1 MRKQGGAMSDRI
13 SLLIKIFRIEL
24 EEAENDI
31 QALMEYYSE
40 RFDNKEITTYVW
52 QENQALLS
60 KEVSC
65 IKELEGDLK
74 EWKQPAGVTEIQ
86 AVLLAL
92 SNYLHELVT
101 KHGYPE
107 LVNIVIDRIT
117 EKVSRYIE

>member
-1 MRKQGGAMSDRI
+1 MSNRV
-13 SLLIKIFRIEL
+13 SLLIKIFRVEL

-31 QALMEYYSE
+31 QALMGYYSE
-40 RFDNKEITTYVW
+40 RFDNKEISSYVW
-52 QENQALLS
+52 QENQALLE

-74 EWKQPAGVTEIQ
+74 EWNPPDDVTDIQ
-86 AVLLAL
+86 LVLLAL
-92 SNYLHELVT
+92 KKYLHELVT
-101 KHGYPE
+101 EYGYPE